1 MFNDKSLQ
9 DLNVKIGTK
18 ETVRHVEADQAV
30 EVFVA
35 LDAEAKLVSKIT
47 SLCQKKGVK
56 LTEVNTMRELGK
68 ACGIDVGAAMAAVI
82 QDEA

>member
-1 MFNDKSLQ
+1 MLHDKSLR

-18 ETVRHVEADQAV
+18 ETVRHVEAGQAV

-35 LDAEAKLVSKIT
+35 LDADAKLVYKIT
-47 SLCQKKGVK
+47 SLCQKKNVR
-56 LTEVNTMRELGK
+56 LTRVDSMRDLGK
-68 ACGIDVGAAMAAVI
+68 ACGIEVGAAMAAVI